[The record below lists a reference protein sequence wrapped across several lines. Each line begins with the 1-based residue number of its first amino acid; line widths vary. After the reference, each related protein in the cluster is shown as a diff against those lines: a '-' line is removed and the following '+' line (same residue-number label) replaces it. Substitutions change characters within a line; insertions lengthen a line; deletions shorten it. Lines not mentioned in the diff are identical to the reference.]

1 MLSRYKYRYLF
12 PPTETTTFPVSN
24 TNIHIS
30 LSTYPN
36 TTSACGLELEWSLLC
51 INIAA
56 MEAVV
61 YSLLLALVLNKCLA

>member
-36 TTSACGLELEWSLLC
+36 TTSACGLEWSLLC
-51 INIAA
+51 ISIAA
-56 MEAVV
+56 MEAVA